1 VVAERHGAAADFL
14 GPPLWLRVATPD
26 HHAFAT
32 ARAARWPENRRA
44 QVEAAPLLRR
54 GRDASRTRL
63 KLDPTTAP
71 GDYKMILELAN
82 GKTREVFISVHP
94 QARVRITPRG
104 LNLSGPP
111 GGAVSA
117 RLLIENRGNVGIDI
131 GEALVTGIF
140 DDDGIESA
148 LASAYRMDSNDL
160 SAIAGNLFAHLR
172 EAHGGLLR
180 LRVVEGRGL
189 LAPGESRVLAL
200 QTTLASKL
208 HRGHGYHGVLQIG
221 QHGIGVRVRID
232 KAERNHH
239 SEGVSS

>member
-1 VVAERHGAAADFL
+1 VAERHASIADFV

-26 HHAFAT
+26 QGVFAG
-32 ARAARWPENRRA
+32 ARAARWPEGRHSRGG
-44 QVEAAPLLRR
+44 AAPLLRR
-54 GRDASRTRL
+54 GRDPSRTRL

-71 GDYKMILELAN
+71 GDYTVVLELPN
-82 GKTREVFISVHP
+82 GKTRNVSVSVHP

-104 LNLSGPP
+104 LNLSGSP

-131 GEALVTGIF
+131 GDALVTGIF

-148 LASAYRMDSNDL
+148 LASTYRMDTNDM
-160 SAIAGNLFAHLR
+160 SAIIGNLFAHLR

-180 LRVVEGRGL
+180 LRVVEGQGVV
-189 LAPGESRVLAL
+189 APGESRLL
-200 QTTLASKL
+200 GLETTLASKL
-208 HRGHGYHGVLQIG
+208 RRGHGYHGVLQIG

-232 KAERNHH
+232 KAERNNH
-239 SEGVSS
+239 SEGERS